1 MQINF
6 QKNAE
11 KVPRKPSTGLKKCSK
26 KVQQRGAA
34 KGKKI
39 QETTYSVM
47 PLHPSLQGLIIDSI
61 TNNFIYSN

>member
-1 MQINF
+1 MQKI
-6 QKNAE
+6 AE
-11 KVPRKPSTGLKKCSK
+11 KVPKKCGKSSKKAQHRSK

-39 QETTYSVM
+39 QKTTYSVM